1 VCGWVGGVVWCWELG
16 VELGVGREE
25 HKWSDGCGEG
35 RGDRGGFFVGGR
47 LVGPG
52 KGSGEWGVCGRGES
66 WEWECVWRSHAGALG
81 PERGVWPHR
90 PRQRTRGLL
99 WSGVDG
105 GEVGELGRAENFFC
119 GADSNRVWG
128 GRRRTKKGHFMCWA
142 GQERERLCVVC
153 GGTRGGEG
161 VERVGGCVADLRSED
176 FFGIGERVGVGKLC
190 VWSGGV
196 E

>member
-1 VCGWVGGVVWCWELG
+1 MGWWCCVV
-16 VELGVGREE
+16 LGVGSGVGSGKGGAQMERRV
-25 HKWSDGCGEG
+25 WRRAG
-35 RGDRGGFFVGGR
+35 RPRGIFFVGGR

-90 PRQRTRGLL
+90 PRQRTR
-99 WSGVDG
+99 WVVVEWG
-105 GEVGELGRAENFFC
+105 GWRRGWRVGESREFFFAEQTQTEFGVGEGGPRKATSCVGQGRSGKDF
-119 GADSNRVWG
+119 V
-128 GRRRTKKGHFMCWA
+128 
-142 GQERERLCVVC
+142 LCVVE
-153 GGTRGGEG
+153 RGE
-161 VERVGGCVADLRSED
+161 EKEWREWEGCVADLRSED